1 MLQRL
6 VRFQGGILSWIITTP
21 QPLLQ
26 KMYTVAYVTCPN
38 SSSADEIASHLVT
51 KKLAACVNIIPAVQ
65 SVYIWK
71 GKLEKDNEVLLL
83 IKTRGSLMDNVIE
96 AVKSK
101 HPYECPEII
110 FVELKHGNADYL
122 KWISD
127 STLIE

>member
-1 MLQRL
+1 MFQRL

-21 QPLLQ
+21 HPHLR
-26 KMYTVAYVTCPN
+26 KMYTIAYVTCPN
-38 SSSADEIASHLVT
+38 VSSADEIASHLVST
-51 KKLAACVNIIPAVQ
+51 KLAACVNIIPSIQ

-71 GKLEKDNEVLLL
+71 DKLEKDNEVLLM
-83 IKTRGSLMDNVIE
+83 IKTRDSLMDRVIE